1 MNRALLA
8 HTWRANCL
16 RLLIVAAGLL
26 LWGTILP
33 IVFDSFGSQFQEL
46 FESGAIPPQ
55 FAQFGGGDIFSLTG
69 AVALGFVH
77 PIAVGLN
84 LVFAVGYAAAAVAGE
99 RQRGTLEVLLSRPL
113 SRRGT
118 YLTLAVAGAMFVAV
132 TIAALTTGA
141 FVGSAA
147 TGRAAELGAGNL
159 PILWLNGTLL
169 FWAFGAIA
177 LLASVSFDRLT
188 PAIGISLAVVLVSYF
203 LDVLGSLWPDAKWLQ
218 PYSLFHYVDA
228 KADLAGLPDTADF
241 VVLAAVIAVAVIAAL
256 VVFPRRDL
264 AAPA

>member
-8 HTWRANCL
+8 HTWRANRL

-46 FESGAIPPQ
+46 FDSGAIPPQ

-132 TIAALTTGA
+132 TIGALTTGA

-228 KADLAGLPDTADF
+228 KADLAGLPDTSDF

>member
-1 MNRALLA
+1 MNLALLG
-8 HTWRANCL
+8 HTWRANRW
-16 RLLIVAAGLL
+16 RLLIVAAALVV
-26 LWGTILP
+26 WGAVLP
-33 IVFDSFGSQFQEL
+33 IVFDSFGVQFQQF
-46 FESGAIPPQ
+46 FESGVFPSQ

-77 PIAVGLN
+77 PISVGLN
-84 LVFAVGYAAAAVAGE
+84 LVFALGYAATAVAGE

-113 SRRGT
+113 SRRRI
-118 YLTLAVAGAMFVAV
+118 YVTLAIAGAVFVAV

-141 FVGSAA
+141 LLGSAA
-147 TGRAAELGAGNL
+147 TGRTDELGVGNL

-188 PAIGISLAVVLVSYF
+188 PAIGISLAIVLVSYF
-203 LDVLGSLWPDAKWLQ
+203 LDVLGSLWPDAAWLR
-218 PYSLFHYVDA
+218 PYSLFSYVDA
-228 KADLAGLPDTADF
+228 KADLAGLPDTSDF
-241 VVLAAVIAVAVIAAL
+241 VVLAVVIAVAVGAAL

>member
-1 MNRALLA
+1 MNLALLA
-8 HTWRANCL
+8 HTWRANRW
-16 RLLIVAAGLL
+16 RLLIVAAALVV
-26 LWGTILP
+26 WGAVLP
-33 IVFDSFGSQFQEL
+33 IVFDSFGVQFQQF
-46 FESGAIPPQ
+46 FESGVLPSQ

-77 PIAVGLN
+77 PISVGLN
-84 LVFAVGYAAAAVAGE
+84 LVFALGYAATAVAGE

-113 SRRGT
+113 SRRRI
-118 YLTLAVAGAMFVAV
+118 YVTLAIAGAVFVAV

-141 FVGSAA
+141 LLGSAA
-147 TGRAAELGAGNL
+147 TGRTDELGVGNL

-188 PAIGISLAVVLVSYF
+188 PAIGISLAIVLVSYF
-203 LDVLGSLWPDAKWLQ
+203 LDVLGSLWPDAAWLR
-218 PYSLFHYVDA
+218 PYSLFSYVDA
-228 KADLAGLPDTADF
+228 KADLAGLPDASDF
-241 VVLAAVIAVAVIAAL
+241 VVLVVVIAVAVGAAL
-256 VVFPRRDL
+256 VDFPRRDL

>member
-8 HTWRANCL
+8 HTWRANRW
-16 RLLIVAAGLL
+16 RLLIVAVALF
-26 LWGTILP
+26 LWGTVLP
-33 IVFDSFGSQFQEL
+33 IVFDSFGVQFQQFL
-46 FESGAIPPQ
+46 DSGVIPPQ

-69 AVALGFVH
+69 SVALGFVH

-84 LVFAVGYAAAAVAGE
+84 LVFAVGFGAAAVAGE

-113 SRRGT
+113 SRRRV
-118 YLTLAVAGAMFVAV
+118 YLTLAVAGAVFVAV
-132 TIAALTTGA
+132 TIAALVLGA
-141 FVGSAA
+141 LVGAAA
-147 TGRAAELGAGNL
+147 TGRTAELGPGNL
-159 PILWLNGTLL
+159 PIMWLNGTLL

-228 KADLAGLPDTADF
+228 KADLAGLPHGSDF
-241 VVLAAVIAVAVIAAL
+241 LVLAVVIAVAVGAAL
-256 VVFPRRDL
+256 LIFPRRDL

>member
-8 HTWRANCL
+8 HTWRANRW
-16 RLLIVAAGLL
+16 RLLIVAVALF
-26 LWGTILP
+26 LWGTVLP
-33 IVFDSFGSQFQEL
+33 IVFDSFGVQFQQFL
-46 FESGAIPPQ
+46 DSGVIPPQ

-69 AVALGFVH
+69 SVALGFVH

-84 LVFAVGYAAAAVAGE
+84 LVFAVGFGAAAVAGE

-113 SRRGT
+113 SRRRV
-118 YLTLAVAGAMFVAV
+118 YLTLAAAGAVFVAV
-132 TIAALTTGA
+132 TIAALVLGA
-141 FVGSAA
+141 LVGAAA
-147 TGRAAELGAGNL
+147 TGRTAELGPGNL
-159 PILWLNGTLL
+159 PIMWLNGTLL

-228 KADLAGLPDTADF
+228 KADLAGLPHGSDF
-241 VVLAAVIAVAVIAAL
+241 LVLAVVIAVAVGAAL
-256 VVFPRRDL
+256 LIFPRRDL

>member
-1 MNRALLA
+1 MNGALLA
-8 HTWRANCL
+8 HTWRANRL

-33 IVFDSFGSQFQEL
+33 VVFDSFGSQFQEL

-118 YLTLAVAGAMFVAV
+118 YLTLALAGAMFVAV

-141 FVGSAA
+141 FIGSAA

-228 KADLAGLPDTADF
+228 KADLAGLPDTSDF
-241 VVLAAVIAVAVIAAL
+241 VVLAAVIAVAIVAAL

>member
-1 MNRALLA
+1 M
-8 HTWRANCL
+8 
-16 RLLIVAAGLL
+16 
-26 LWGTILP
+26 
-33 IVFDSFGSQFQEL
+33 
-46 FESGAIPPQ
+46 
-55 FAQFGGGDIFSLTG
+55 
-69 AVALGFVH
+69 
-77 PIAVGLN
+77 
-84 LVFAVGYAAAAVAGE
+84 FAVGFAAAAVAGE

-118 YLTLAVAGAMFVAV
+118 YLTLRWRGACSSRSRSR
-132 TIAALTTGA
+132 LSRSGA

-159 PILWLNGTLL
+159 PLLWLNGALL

-188 PAIGISLAVVLVSYF
+188 PALGISLAVVLVSYF

-218 PYSLFHYVDA
+218 PYSLFHYLDA
-228 KADLAGLPDTADF
+228 KADLAGLPDTSDF

-264 AAPA
+264 AAPPESNATGGAPPPRPRGRTTTPGRRRRRCPTPASRRPRRPGPSASRAAAARRYREVALELPVADQSLEVVRLRA

>member
-8 HTWRANCL
+8 HTWRANRV

-228 KADLAGLPDTADF
+228 KADLAGLPDTSDF
-241 VVLAAVIAVAVIAAL
+241 VLLAAVIAVAVVAAL